1 MKTSIFSRIFGAMIL
16 VSVVVVFLVTFLT
29 FRDQVN
35 IFHNSVVKEKSTLI
49 TFLKAVSEK
58 NDGFVSETILEEI
71 AQSNDVVFFWIV
83 DEQNVVR
90 YARDNKLIGKEVS
103 DPFLQVTELKQRSAT
118 YNDRK
123 IEVIASPIRG
133 KNSQRWIALMGIG
146 RIGMITFFIP
156 ALFKAFVMFL
166 GAVLVSV
173 PLSLILTERI
183 VSPLLK
189 LKKMI
194 AHVRQGEFNE
204 QIDIATGD
212 EIEIIGNDFNQL
224 IEELQEHRRKLEETN
239 QILEVRVQARTKEL
253 QELADTLEDK
263 AEAKTEE
270 LQRKVEEL
278 EKFHRLTVGR
288 EKKMIELKEE
298 NSKLLEENKK
308 LKDQIE
314 KIKTS

>member
-123 IEVIASPIRG
+123 VEVIASPIRG